1 MIILLIFLDQ
11 TLQELNHSAVMISII
26 ATVIAMVQVV
36 YICSREAIMWQ
47 KQRQQ
52 EREQNE
58 RQHQQEVEQQ
68 RSRRDPRHG
77 IEVEESNTPVILG
90 SPQRQHVR
98 MEVQPPCIPMQ
109 PLLHRVQVHA

>member
-1 MIILLIFLDQ
+1 
-11 TLQELNHSAVMISII
+11 MISII

-36 YICSREAIMWQ
+36 YICSREAIIWQ

-68 RSRRDPRHG
+68 RTRRRPRHG
-77 IEVEESNTPVILG
+77 IEHEESNTPVILE
-90 SPQRQHVR
+90 SPQRQNVR
-98 MEVQPPCIPMQ
+98 MEVLHPGIPMQ
-109 PLLHRVQVHA
+109 PLLHRAQIHV

>member
-1 MIILLIFLDQ
+1 
-11 TLQELNHSAVMISII
+11 MISII
-26 ATVIAMVQVV
+26 ATVIATVQVV
-36 YICSREAIMWQ
+36 YICSREAIIWQ

-58 RQHQQEVEQQ
+58 RQQHQQEVQQQ
-68 RSRRDPRHG
+68 RSRRRTRHG
-77 IEVEESNTPVILG
+77 IELEESNTPVILG

>member
-1 MIILLIFLDQ
+1 
-11 TLQELNHSAVMISII
+11 MISII

-36 YICSREAIMWQ
+36 YICSREAILWQ

-58 RQHQQEVEQQ
+58 RHQQQEVQQ
-68 RSRRDPRHG
+68 QSRRRRQG
-77 IEVEESNTPVILG
+77 IELDESNTPVILG

-109 PLLHRVQVHA
+109 PLLHRVQIHA